1 MSYEAIA
8 SSPASYRPCP
18 FAVSSELPLC
28 MSNMIL
34 LSFDRV
40 LLAMPSVEFLAYFD
54 SRSPKLLLQFLYP
67 EVLINLKK
75 KQAVNIMLG
84 ILKHT
89 MSTLSLPSVVPGLFC
104 SLSSSLLIGLIKS

>member
-75 KQAVNIMLG
+75 KKNKL
-84 ILKHT
+84 
-89 MSTLSLPSVVPGLFC
+89 
-104 SLSSSLLIGLIKS
+104 

>member
-75 KQAVNIMLG
+75 KTSCEHHVGNFEAHYVN
-84 ILKHT
+84 
-89 MSTLSLPSVVPGLFC
+89 SVTSISSPGA
-104 SLSSSLLIGLIKS
+104 LL